1 MNLKRAHATKRLT
14 RSSPLAVFAAL
25 VLIVG
30 SLYLAQAFLIP
41 IALAFLFTFLL
52 TPVVAGVERLK
63 LGRVAA
69 VLLVVLFVFSVLSAG
84 IWMVAAQL
92 ASVANQLPTYR
103 NNIRQK
109 IIDIRG
115 AGKDGALEKVKKT
128 AKEVQEELGKESAST
143 PKPREVIV
151 RDQGSGPFSP
161 FSSAVAPVLDY
172 LAAVGL
178 IVVLVVF
185 MLIRREN
192 LRNRLIRLLGY
203 GRLTITT
210 KAIEEAGR
218 RMSRYLLTQVLINS
232 SFGVAVA
239 LALFFIGLPYALLWG
254 FLAALL
260 RFIPYIGA
268 TLAAA
273 LPTIL
278 ALAVFNDWFW
288 PLVVLGVI
296 FALELVNNM
305 ALEPLLYGESA
316 GVSEVGLLVAIAF
329 WTWLWGPVGLILATP
344 LTVCVVVMSKY
355 VPQLEFISVLMSD
368 DRVIDT
374 EAVFYQ
380 RLLAMDRT
388 EAKAIV
394 QTFLKDH
401 SAETIYDEL
410 MVPALSYAKRDLLRG
425 TLTDTE
431 EQLVFQSV
439 REILADLEVAKAKE
453 HPDGEAAV
461 ATTAGRP
468 DTTKLTIL
476 GSPARDEA
484 DEIALLMLRQLL
496 DSNRFEIEVLGEEAL
511 TSEILARIAEK
522 KASVLCVASVA
533 PDGVRRIRALCK
545 RVRLRFP
552 EIKISIGY
560 LGNGGEVSPNTES
573 LLSAGAEKIS
583 SSLTQWRDHVVQIS
597 YVAPPDV
604 SSSQAQGT
612 RDTLLRQS

>member
-84 IWMVAAQL
+84 IWVVAAQL

-128 AKEVQEELGKESAST
+128 AKEVQEELGKETAPT

-161 FSSAVAPVLDY
+161 FSSAIAPALDY

-218 RMSRYLLTQVLINS
+218 RMSRYLLTQALINT

-268 TLAAA
+268 TLAAT

-288 PLVVLGVI
+288 PLLVLGVI
-296 FALELVNNM
+296 LVLELVNNM

-401 SAETIYDEL
+401 AAETIYDEL

-439 REILADLEVAKAKE
+439 REILADLEPAKE
-453 HPDGEAAV
+453 KDRPNGEAAV
-461 ATTAGRP
+461 ATAAAP
-468 DTTKLTIL
+468 LDTTKLAIL

-484 DEIALLMLRQLL
+484 DEIALLMLKQLL
-496 DSNRFEIEVLGEEAL
+496 DSNRYEIEVLGEEAL
-511 TSEILARIAEK
+511 TSEILANIAEK
-522 KASVLCVASVA
+522 KSSVLCVASVA

-552 EIKISIGY
+552 QIKISIGY
-560 LGNGGEVSPNTES
+560 LGNGSEVSPSTES
-573 LLSAGAEKIS
+573 LLAAGADKIS
-583 SSLTQWRDHVVQIS
+583 STLTQWREHVVQIS
-597 YVAPPDV
+597 YVAPNEN
-604 SSSQAQGT
+604 SSPTQESQ
-612 RDTLLRQS
+612 DTYLRQP

>member
-410 MVPALSYAKRDLLRG
+410 MVPALSYAKLDLLRG

>member
-1 MNLKRAHATKRLT
+1 M
-14 RSSPLAVFAAL
+14 
-25 VLIVG
+25 
-30 SLYLAQAFLIP
+30 
-41 IALAFLFTFLL
+41 
-52 TPVVAGVERLK
+52 
-63 LGRVAA
+63 
-69 VLLVVLFVFSVLSAG
+69 
-84 IWMVAAQL
+84 
-92 ASVANQLPTYR
+92 
-103 NNIRQK
+103 
-109 IIDIRG
+109 
-115 AGKDGALEKVKKT
+115 
-128 AKEVQEELGKESAST
+128 
-143 PKPREVIV
+143 
-151 RDQGSGPFSP
+151 
-161 FSSAVAPVLDY
+161 LDH

-218 RMSRYLLTQVLINS
+218 RMSRYLLTQALLNT
-232 SFGVAVA
+232 SFGIAVA

-254 FLAALL
+254 FLAALF

-268 TLAAA
+268 TLAAT

-288 PLVVLGVI
+288 PLLVLGVI
-296 FALELVNNM
+296 FSLELVNNM

-355 VPQLEFISVLMSD
+355 VPQVEFISVLMSD

-401 SAETIYDEL
+401 PAEAIYDQL
-410 MVPALSYAKRDLLRG
+410 MIPALSYAKRDVLRG

-431 EQLVFQSV
+431 EQLVLKSV
-439 REILADLEVAKAKE
+439 REILADLEPGQAKDR
-453 HPDGEAAV
+453 PNGEAAV
-461 ATTAGRP
+461 ATSAAP
-468 DTTKLTIL
+468 LNTTKLTIL

-496 DSNRFEIEVLGEEAL
+496 DSTRYEIEVLGEEAL
-511 TSEILARIAEK
+511 TSEILAKIDEK
-522 KASVLCVASVA
+522 KSSLLCVASVA

-560 LGNGGEVSPNTES
+560 LGNGSEVNPNSES
-573 LLSAGAEKIS
+573 LLSAGADKIS
-583 SSLTQWRDHVVQIS
+583 SSVSQWRDHVVQIS
-597 YVAPPDV
+597 YVAPPNV
-604 SSSQAQGT
+604 SSSETQDSQ
-612 RDTLLRQS
+612 DTYLRQP

>member
-1 MNLKRAHATKRLT
+1 MNHKRAHATKRLT

-128 AKEVQEELGKESAST
+128 AKEVQEELAKESAST

-151 RDQGSGPFSP
+151 KDQGSGPFSP
-161 FSSAVAPVLDY
+161 FSSAVAPMLDY

-218 RMSRYLLTQVLINS
+218 RMSRYLLTQVLINT

-254 FLAALL
+254 FLAALF

-268 TLAAA
+268 TLAAT

-288 PLVVLGVI
+288 PLLVLGVI

-355 VPQLEFISVLMSD
+355 VPQLEFLSVLMSD

-401 SAETIYDEL
+401 PAETIYDEL

-439 REILADLEVAKAKE
+439 REILADLEPAKTKDQ
-453 HPDGEAAV
+453 PDGETAV
-461 ATTAGRP
+461 ATAGAPP

-496 DSNRFEIEVLGEEAL
+496 DSSRFEIEVLGEEAL

-522 KASVLCVASVA
+522 KSSVLCVASIA

-552 EIKISIGY
+552 EVKISIGY
-560 LGNGGEVSPNTES
+560 LGNGSEVSPNTES

-583 SSLTQWRDHVVQIS
+583 SSVTQWRDHVVQIS
-597 YVAPPDV
+597 YVAPNE
-604 SSSQAQGT
+604 SSSLTQDT
-612 RDTLLRQS
+612 RDTLLGQP